1 MRTFRMVPAASV
13 AALALV
19 ATACS
24 SDGESHAET
33 APPPATTETAAQ
45 DAAAATTT
53 TEAAPEP
60 ITEAETRWLE
70 QVKRYSARVQRD
82 MRRGGAI
89 THSSMRRSARLY
101 AGCKPML
108 RKAGDPGRF
117 EPAQQAAQRACERLE
132 KAARLLG
139 TAIAATGPG
148 GTIVGGTS
156 AVDQFDRAFGG
167 AIEASGNAQYDLQ
180 RAIGHAE
187 EIKRTFGS

>member
-1 MRTFRMVPAASV
+1 MRTFRMLAAVSV

-19 ATACS
+19 ATACG
-24 SDGESHAET
+24 SDGESHAE
-33 APPPATTETAAQ
+33 AEEEA
-45 DAAAATTT
+45 AAAATTEAQDTAAANT

-60 ITEAETRWLE
+60 VTEAETRWLE
-70 QVKRYSARVQRD
+70 QVKGYSERVSRD
-82 MRRGGAI
+82 MRRNGAI

-117 EPAQQAAQRACERLE
+117 EPAQQAAQRACDRLQ

-139 TAIAATGPG
+139 NAIAVTGPG
-148 GTIVGGTS
+148 GTIAGGTP
-156 AVDQFDRAFGG
+156 ALDQFDRAFGG